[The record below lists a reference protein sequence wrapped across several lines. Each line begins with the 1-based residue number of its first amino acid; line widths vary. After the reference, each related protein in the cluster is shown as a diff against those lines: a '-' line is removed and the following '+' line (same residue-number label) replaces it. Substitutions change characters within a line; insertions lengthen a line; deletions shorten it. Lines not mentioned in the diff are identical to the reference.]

1 MIETVLVV
9 NPGSTSTKIAL
20 FDRSRRLQ
28 FENISHVG
36 TPISR
41 IHSIAEQLP
50 LRIEIVTNTIK
61 PWLFDYC
68 LKAVV
73 GRGGLLK
80 PLRAGVYKITPGMIT
95 DAISCKY
102 GEHASNLGA
111 PIAEVIANQHHISS
125 FVVDPVTVDE
135 MIPEARISG
144 IPEIERVSRQHTLN
158 IRACVRKASAQL
170 GRLPSE
176 LNFVVAHL
184 GGGVS
189 IAAVRGGRLIDCNN
203 ALLGMGPFTP
213 ERAGALPLEGIL
225 NLAYSGKYTKED
237 MKIKLTKKSGL
248 VAYLGTN
255 DAREVWQRAETG
267 DQRAALIFRA
277 MIYQVCKEIGAM
289 ATVLKGNVDAIIVTG
304 GQARGAETVEMIHAG
319 VGFIAPLIVF
329 PGENEMEALAEGGW
343 RALDGNEEILIYEEI
358 NVKE

>member
-1 MIETVLVV
+1 MKETVLVV

-20 FDRSRRLQ
+20 FDRQGQLQ

-50 LRIEIVTNTIK
+50 LRIEIVTKTMK
-61 PWLFDYC
+61 PWLFDC
-68 LKAVV
+68 SLKAVV

-80 PLRAGVYKITPGMIT
+80 PLRVGVYKITPGMIA
-95 DAISCKY
+95 DAVSCKY

-111 PIAEVIANQHHISS
+111 PIAEKIANRYHVPS

-144 IPEIERVSRQHTLN
+144 VPEIERASRQHTLN

-170 GRLPSE
+170 GRAPAE

-189 IAAVRGGRLIDCNN
+189 ITAVRGGRLIDCND
-203 ALLGMGPFTP
+203 ALLGMGPFSP

-225 NLAYSGKYTKED
+225 NLAYSGKYTKDE
-237 MKIKLTKKSGL
+237 MKVKLTRQSGL

-255 DAREVWQRAETG
+255 DAREVWRRAEAG
-267 DQRAALIFRA
+267 DQPAALVFKA
-277 MIYQVCKEIGAM
+277 MIYQICKEIGAM
-289 ATVLKGNVDAIIVTG
+289 ATVLNGNVDGIIITG
-304 GQARGAETVEMIHAG
+304 GQARGAETVEMIRAK

-329 PGENEMEALAEGGW
+329 PSENEMEALAEGGW
-343 RALDGNEEILIYEEI
+343 RALDGLEEILVYEEV
-358 NVKE
+358 NVRE